1 MAETVALNKCL
12 RFKDSKNVLLLNIR
26 GMLIGVSLKHFE
38 KVQSCKANVLVCTA
52 FSHFHFVFS
61 YFFYPSG
68 KKNNLNFTSLKA
80 TENKVEQLAHSRN
93 FREF

>member
-12 RFKDSKNVLLLNIR
+12 RFKDSKNVLLLNFR
-26 GMLIGVSLKHFE
+26 GMFSRVSLKHFE
-38 KVQSCKANVLVCTA
+38 RVQSCKENVPVCTA
-52 FSHFHFVFS
+52 FSQFRLE
-61 YFFYPSG
+61 
-68 KKNNLNFTSLKA
+68 KENLNFTSLKA